1 MKKVGVWGAGFISH
15 SHAAALRKC
24 GIDIL
29 AVVDQSE
36 QAVKTF
42 ASKWNIPT
50 YGTDDSILF
59 SDTITTVHVC
69 TPPNMHFK
77 MVKRLLESGK
87 NVLCEKPL
95 CFTNNEAEELV
106 KLAISK
112 SLKCAVNLNV
122 RYHNMTDKIKEKVQ
136 SSNFGDI
143 HLIHGNYLQEFHT
156 LPTAY
161 NWRYKPEL
169 AGKMRAVTEIG
180 THWFD
185 IIKYVSNLDI
195 VSVSALFGNYSP
207 KRLLKDNLMYSI
219 EEKGIGADSEVEV
232 ASEDVALVYLRFSN
246 GAIGSVV
253 LSEISHGY
261 SNHLSYEITGSKMT
275 VGWNSQDNNEFYFS
289 EGQCQSNII
298 KDGFGNGFNDSFQN
312 LVTDFY
318 SDSMESLKYPS
329 FKEGAAIVKICNAIY
344 KSATNE
350 SEWVSIE

>member
-1 MKKVGVWGAGFISH
+1 MDKVGIWGAGFISH
-15 SHAAALRKC
+15 SHAAALRNC
-24 GIDIL
+24 GTEIL

-36 QAVKTF
+36 QAAQSF
-42 ASKWNIPT
+42 AAKWEIPV

-69 TPPNMHFK
+69 TPPNLHFE

-87 NVLCEKPL
+87 HVLCEKPL
-95 CFTNNEAEELV
+95 CFTNEEAEELV
-106 KLAISK
+106 ELANSK

-136 SSNFGDI
+136 SPEFGNI

-195 VSVSALFGNYSP
+195 VSVSALFGNFNP
-207 KRLLKDNLMYSI
+207 KRLLKDSLMYSK
-219 EEKGIGADSEVEV
+219 EEKDLDADSEVEV
-232 ASEDVALVYLRFSN
+232 VSEDVALVNLQFSN

-253 LSEISHGY
+253 LSEISQGY

-275 VGWNSQDNNEFYFS
+275 AGWNSQNNNEFYFS
-289 EGQCQSNII
+289 EGLCEISTV

-312 LVTDFY
+312 LVSDFY
-318 SDSMESLKYPS
+318 SGSMKSLKYPS

-344 KSATNE
+344 ESAINE
-350 SEWVSIE
+350 SKWVSIE